1 MTVEKPGPLNGL
13 RVVELA
19 GLGPAP
25 FAAMVLAGYGADVIR
40 VDRPGG
46 VEQEID
52 PRFDLL
58 NRGRRSVGVNLKDAG
73 GLETVLR
80 LADEADVLL
89 EGLRPGVAERLGLGP
104 EVVLARNPG
113 IIYGRMTGWGQEGPL
128 SNDVGH
134 DINYIALAGVLHS
147 VGRAAG
153 GPVPPLNLVG
163 DFGGG
168 SMVLLSGILAALYER
183 TISGRGQV
191 IDAAMVDGAVML
203 MSLPFAYRNAGA
215 WTDHREDN
223 LLDGGAPFYNTYEC
237 ADGRWLAV
245 GAIEGRFFAAFEEY
259 LGIGPLGPQLDRAK
273 WARMKERIAE
283 RLKQKPR
290 DEWAGI
296 FSGTN
301 ACVTP
306 VLSMPEAAA
315 HPHMRSRRAF
325 VVDDE
330 QLLPAIA
337 PKFSRTPGEIA
348 GPPALPGQHT
358 LEALRDWGFSA
369 AELAQLA
376 SAGAI
381 YMSQEH
387 TES

>member
-147 VGRAAG
+147 VGRAA
-153 GPVPPLNLVG
+153 VEQV
-163 DFGGG
+163 
-168 SMVLLSGILAALYER
+168 VL
-183 TISGRGQV
+183 
-191 IDAAMVDGAVML
+191 AM
-203 MSLPFAYRNAGA
+203 
-215 WTDHREDN
+215 
-223 LLDGGAPFYNTYEC
+223 
-237 ADGRWLAV
+237 
-245 GAIEGRFFAAFEEY
+245 
-259 LGIGPLGPQLDRAK
+259 IGPCACI
-273 WARMKERIAE
+273 AISERE
-283 RLKQKPR
+283 RH
-290 DEWAGI
+290 E
-296 FSGTN
+296 
-301 ACVTP
+301 
-306 VLSMPEAAA
+306 
-315 HPHMRSRRAF
+315 HHRSVHHRR
-325 VVDDE
+325 VDD
-330 QLLPAIA
+330 LPA
-337 PKFSRTPGEIA
+337 S
-348 GPPALPGQHT
+348 
-358 LEALRDWGFSA
+358 
-369 AELAQLA
+369 
-376 SAGAI
+376 
-381 YMSQEH
+381 
-387 TES
+387 